1 MRLKFTISSANIN
14 IALTDYEIS
23 AYDFIYNV
31 QNSKYAKGNKDE
43 RILKIKGD
51 ISRITET
58 NKHILGKIRDWSKI
72 KFGEETYYTTAKI
85 EEEFQGTVIRAITFP
100 NAFIK
105 NYEETIDPSTGH
117 GYFELTLMQKKD
129 KRIDIIIEPF
139 NEVFP
144 TLGALYNKD
153 SVFNKVAAAA
163 GVTAAM
169 AAKVLLNPDLY
180 KHAGIEDA
188 FNGLTC
194 MSEDPVNL
202 ATGNFIYGATNFEIG
217 GAYPLRFNSFYNS
230 IDDFNGALGFNW
242 HHSFEIKMV
251 DLEDNKKEIIFEDGH
266 RELYELQEDNSYKA
280 PTGVHKKLET
290 VDNKYI
296 LTFKDGVKYEFDEIG
311 NLVNKL
317 DTNGNKTEFSYNE
330 VGLLSKVATLSGYF
344 ELSYDK
350 DGLISTIF
358 DNTGRKVFYGYAAG
372 SISEFTDPEGRTF
385 KYAYDEVT
393 KRLQS
398 IYDAKGNRF
407 VYNVYNNEAK
417 AMSQGFPDGGRMEY
431 NYSPEKLTTELIERN
446 GNKITYHYDENY
458 RIFKEEFNDGSITK
472 VFDDNN
478 NIVEYTDKKGN
489 SWKYEYD
496 SFSNKIREYD
506 PLGNETKHRYGMFNK
521 LVRTT
526 KPSGAILKYIYDIKG
541 NLVGK
546 VDELGNEISIG
557 YNESGQA
564 ISLTNER
571 GFTLNASYD
580 EVGNRIEDIDALGN
594 STVLEYDELN
604 RVKKVVSP
612 EGNIRE
618 FTYTSTNKVKTIA
631 GSYGEKMEYFYDN
644 SDNVREVIDF
654 NGNSTSFEY
663 NEFNRPIKRVDAL
676 GNEYKYEYDHM
687 WNLIREQD
695 EDGNYKLYEYN
706 ELNKVSAMID
716 ENGNRTEYFYDPNG
730 NLIREVNALDEANT
744 YEYDELNRVVSS
756 KNQESAYSYMSYDI
770 DSNLIKKVDYMGY
783 EENFEYDKKGNL
795 LVATDPLGNKFI
807 NTYDECSNKTTVKDP
822 LDFVTKYEYNGKNK
836 VNKILDPL
844 GGVTEVLYNKNGKV
858 SEVIDATGK
867 KVIYEYDKN
876 DKLLA
881 FTNAEGYTTSFEYDN
896 NGNNIAIKNPSGNR
910 KIFEYD
916 ALNRRTSVTDEG
928 GQTRYVKYDK
938 VGRIKEVTN
947 AEGAVTKYTY
957 DKVGNVTEI
966 TDALGNSTTL
976 IYDKLNRISKKI
988 GANKGEVIYEYN
1000 PLSLVSKVIDE
1011 ASNET
1016 TYEYDK
1022 NGKLISETNSLG
1034 ETKSYEYNALGQVV
1048 KVVDQLGN
1056 AETFEYNAMDKV
1068 ISATDKNGNTTRYF
1082 YDGNGNVVETKD
1094 VLNNSS
1100 YFEYDKLNRLVKM
1113 KLYRKDESNP
1123 KGEEQVTLYEYDGRG
1138 LVTKVINTVGS
1149 EKLFVYDEN
1158 GNLIQKT
1165 DEDGYVTEYSY
1176 NSRNLV
1182 KTINYSNEKKVV
1194 FEYNREGKLVEAKDW
1209 LGTTKFE
1216 LDLLNRIVA
1225 VNDHNDKTVKYKYDE
1240 VGNQVEVIYPD
1251 NTSVN
1256 YNYDILR
1263 NVTNI
1268 VEENGD
1274 VTKFE
1279 YDRLN
1284 RVTNMKYPNGLEEV
1298 YKYNK
1303 IGQVEEVKA
1312 ISKGNEHILNI
1323 YEYDHQGNV
1332 VNEVKNSIKGD
1343 SNQNISYRYDELNRL
1358 VASTEERGLF
1368 NRVYRYDSLGNM
1380 VYEKNGSNEINYQID
1395 NLNRLVG
1402 KNISPISTSIDQTNQ
1417 ELINYTYDKRGNL
1430 VREEQMLGEQST
1442 VLTSFEY
1449 DVTSK
1454 MIKGTNKDN
1463 VSSIYNYNALGVL
1476 VGNEV
1481 TSDSNI
1487 ANNINSNLEP
1497 QVKLLT
1503 PIRKDFTIDYT
1514 KFIPSDL
1521 VESQEN
1527 GVSFKFAYAGRHK
1540 ISADV
1545 TTGNTNDQQKMFY
1558 HNDRL
1563 GSSIFISDVKGE
1575 VKATANF
1582 DEWGNRAKHD
1592 LIKVGESQVDL
1603 VKSYTGHNYDDVL
1616 GVYYA
1621 KARMYNAK
1629 DKRFLGED
1637 IVKGKMQNSM
1647 TLVPYSYVLGNPLK
1661 YIDPDGLFPLWT
1673 RGFMEDLGADVSYTQ
1688 KYNKYIGAYGLESV
1702 TIKYNN
1708 ITKTYKK
1715 KSKDNENGYTIKD
1728 GKAYIDDSVLSKDFG
1743 LEYSKYGSALEY
1755 EEIVGNYSTSPN
1767 CYAYVLGD
1775 FYHKSR
1781 YPGGLL
1787 SHILTDPSED
1797 KIAKGVITDMEGWGE
1812 SARIIENYNSD
1823 IYENERRIAAR
1834 VSTEKGKYDFHFMMQ
1849 MADGTWAEKNG
1860 EGGTSINHA
1869 VDDPNDI
1876 SWYLREYDL
1885 SYDSDIV
1892 YLAITNNDDWD

>member
-14 IALTDYEIS
+14 FALTDYEIS

-72 KFGEETYYTTAKI
+72 KFGEETYYTSAKI
-85 EEEFQGTVIRAITFP
+85 EEEFQGKTIRAITFP

-144 TLGALYNKD
+144 KLSDLYNKD

-188 FNGLTC
+188 YNGLTC
-194 MSEDPVNL
+194 MSADPVNL

-217 GAYPLRFNSFYNS
+217 GAYPIRFNSFYNS

-251 DLEDNKKEIIFEDGH
+251 DLEDTKKEIIFEDGH

-280 PTGVHKKLET
+280 STGVHKKLET
-290 VDNKYI
+290 IDNKYI

-676 GNEYKYEYDHM
+676 GNEYKYEYDQM

-744 YEYDELNRVVSS
+744 YEYDELNRVVST

-795 LVATDPLGNKFI
+795 LVSIDPLGNKFI
-807 NTYDECSNKTTVKDP
+807 NTYDECANKTTITDP
-822 LDFVTKYEYNGKNK
+822 LGFTTKYEYNGKNK
-836 VNKILDPL
+836 VNKIVDPV

-976 IYDKLNRISKKI
+976 VYDKLNRICKKI
-988 GANKGEVIYEYN
+988 APNKGEVIYEYN
-1000 PLSLVSKVIDE
+1000 ALNLVSKVIDE
-1011 ASNET
+1011 ARNET
-1016 TYEYDK
+1016 AYEYDK
-1022 NGKLISETNSLG
+1022 NGRLTTETNSLG

-1082 YDGNGNVVETKD
+1082 YDGNGNVIETKD
-1094 VLNNSS
+1094 ALNNSS

-1113 KLYRKDESNP
+1113 KLYRKDDNSTSI
-1123 KGEEQVTLYEYDGRG
+1123 KGEEQVTLYEYDGRS
-1138 LVTKVINTVGS
+1138 LVTKVVNTVGD

-1158 GNLIQKT
+1158 GNLIQKA

-1209 LGTTKFE
+1209 LGSTKFE

-1251 NTSVN
+1251 NTSVS
-1256 YNYDILR
+1256 YNYDILN

-1274 VTKFE
+1274 ITKFE
-1279 YDRLN
+1279 YDSLN

-1312 ISKGNEHILNI
+1312 LQNSNEHILNI
-1323 YEYDHQGNV
+1323 YEYDQQGNV
-1332 VNEVKNSIKGD
+1332 VSEVKNSIKGD

-1358 VASTEERGLF
+1358 IASTEDSGLF
-1368 NRVYRYDSLGNM
+1368 NRVYKYDSLGNM
-1380 VYEKNGSNEINYQID
+1380 VYEENGSSEINYQID

-1402 KNISPISTSIDQTNQ
+1402 KNISPMGMPIAQANQ

-1430 VREEQMLGEQST
+1430 VKEEQMLGEQSN

-1449 DVTSK
+1449 DITNK
-1454 MIKGTNKDN
+1454 MVKGTNKDN
-1463 VSSIYNYNALGVL
+1463 IGSIYNYNALGVL

-1481 TSDSNI
+1481 ISDRARTNSSNSI
-1487 ANNINSNLEP
+1487 LDPI
-1497 QVKLLT
+1497 VKLQA
-1503 PIRKDFTIDYT
+1503 PSKKDFTIDYT

-1521 VESQEN
+1521 VESRDN
-1527 GVSFKFAYAGRHK
+1527 VVSLKFAYAGRHK
-1540 ISADV
+1540 ISA
-1545 TTGNTNDQQKMFY
+1545 NITNGISEEQEKMFY

-1563 GSSIFISDVKGE
+1563 GSSVFISDVTGE

-1582 DEWGNRAKHD
+1582 DEWGNRENYD
-1592 LIKVGESQVDL
+1592 LIKIGESQLDL

-1621 KARMYNAK
+1621 KARMYNSK

-1637 IVKGKMQNSM
+1637 IVKGTVQNPISL
-1647 TLVPYSYVLGNPLK
+1647 TSYCYALDSPLK
-1661 YIDPDGLFPLWT
+1661 FIDLDGWNAITTVAPYAGTAALADGPVPVGDAIGGVLVAGAVIYEGGKLVVKGAKATYDYFTAPPTTAEIEEEL
-1673 RGFMEDLGADVSYTQ
+1673 EDIADNYGNYQCVAAKDAMVSYL
-1688 KYNKYIGAYGLESV
+1688 K
-1702 TIKYNN
+1702 NN
-1708 ITKTYKK
+1708 NQ
-1715 KSKDNENGYTIKD
+1715 D
-1728 GKAYIDDSVLSKDFG
+1728 
-1743 LEYSKYGSALEY
+1743 Y
-1755 EEIVGNYSTSPN
+1755 EIISIQFNHKGIVY
-1767 CYAYVLGD
+1767 
-1775 FYHKSR
+1775 
-1781 YPGGLL
+1781 
-1787 SHILTDPSED
+1787 
-1797 KIAKGVITDMEGWGE
+1797 
-1812 SARIIENYNSD
+1812 SD
-1823 IYENERRIAAR
+1823 IYDKEI
-1834 VSTEKGKYDFHFMMQ
+1834 S
-1849 MADGTWAEKNG
+1849 KNG
-1860 EGGTSINHA
+1860 FHTGVLYNGRVYCNVHPTGLTTAKWLNDFVGPVGSFGA
-1869 VDDPNDI
+1869 VMPTKYQ
-1876 SWYLREYDL
+1876 YLKT
-1885 SYDSDIV
+1885 V
-1892 YLAITNNDDWD
+1892 HN